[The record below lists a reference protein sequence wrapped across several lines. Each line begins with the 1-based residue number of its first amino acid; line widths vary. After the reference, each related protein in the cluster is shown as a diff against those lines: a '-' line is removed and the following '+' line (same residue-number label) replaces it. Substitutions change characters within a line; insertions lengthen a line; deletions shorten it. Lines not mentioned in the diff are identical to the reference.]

1 MAKLLW
7 QDFPG
12 HVSLRYVCRLL
23 YISAV
28 MAAVHVDEHR
38 IWISTWFLF
47 ASIYKEVR
55 ARLSVVM
62 GSCSPSVSHVVKI
75 VFWIPVFLFKV
86 KSKSSI
92 RLSAISWTV
101 TQSINWFHHPI
112 YAFLFFDK
120 KNEWKTKLY
129 LNIFSIKTGK
139 KMWAFNNHS
148 FSANSLH
155 KNIEIHCSEAL
166 KLTRKS

>member
-12 HVSLRYVCRLL
+12 HVSLRYVWHLL

-28 MAAVHVDEHR
+28 TAAVHVDEMTRHG
-38 IWISTWFLF
+38 IWIPTWFLF
-47 ASIYKEVR
+47 ALTYKEVR

-62 GSCSPSVSHVVKI
+62 GSCSPSVRHVVKI
-75 VFWIPVFLFKV
+75 FFWIPVFLFKV

-92 RLSAISWTV
+92 RLSAISLTV

-120 KNEWKTKLY
+120 QNEWKTKLY

-139 KMWAFNNHS
+139 KMWEFNNHS
-148 FSANSLH
+148 FS
-155 KNIEIHCSEAL
+155 KMQIVCI
-166 KLTRKS
+166 KI